1 MLPHYVFD
9 AYGTLFDVHAAAARN
24 RAAIGPEADRMSQI
38 WRTKHLEY
46 TWIHAQTGRHT
57 TFWSLAGQS
66 LDYAMAIVGLKND
79 ALREQLLATYRVL
92 DCYAEVPAVLA
103 RLKDKGATV
112 SLLTNGDPDM
122 VAEAVA
128 SAKLGGVLDAVM
140 TVHEAGVF
148 KPDMRVY
155 HLVTERFGC
164 RPADVSFQ
172 SSNRWDVA
180 AAHVAGFRPVWI
192 NRFAMPPEYPDM
204 PPAHVIATLDP
215 LPEL

>member
-9 AYGTLFDVHAAAARN
+9 AYGTLFDVHAAAARH
-24 RAAIGPEADRMSQI
+24 RDAIGPEADRLSQI

-66 LDYAMAIVGLKND
+66 LDTAMAMVGIKDD
-79 ALREQLLATYRVL
+79 ALRDKLLATYRVL
-92 DCYAEVPAVLA
+92 DCYPEVPSVLA
-103 RLKDKGATV
+103 RLKAKGATV

-128 SAKLGGVLDAVM
+128 SAKLDGVLDAVM
-140 TVHEAGVF
+140 TVHEVGVF

-155 HLVTERFGC
+155 RLATQRFGC
-164 RPADVSFQ
+164 RADEVSFQ

-180 AAHVAGFRPVWI
+180 AAYVAGFRPVWI
-192 NRFAMPPEYPDM
+192 NRFRMPPEYPDM
-204 PPAHVIATLDP
+204 PPAHVIPTLDP